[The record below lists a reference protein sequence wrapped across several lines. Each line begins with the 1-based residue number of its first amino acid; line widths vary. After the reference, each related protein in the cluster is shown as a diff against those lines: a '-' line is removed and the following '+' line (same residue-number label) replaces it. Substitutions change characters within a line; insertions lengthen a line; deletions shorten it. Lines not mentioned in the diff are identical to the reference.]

1 MSLITQWQSRFKHQ
15 WEKPFVSRPFFY
27 VFSSCIVDWHF
38 FHHFAHQQIWN
49 IDISIKTSCCNS
61 ADSRLELRCKFGEV
75 AESRLAIDQLR
86 LCHTSDQLGDCYTSV
101 ELSWMFF
108 KKFQSDQCSDK
119 LVKLGRHLVLKFTDI
134 SFLVLIFSSAQI
146 CSKFDFALEAWIPRA
161 PHTWY
166 ILGLWRTRYLVPHLL
181 WGHVSLCAKTSLQ
194 MWEVQGRVVTGGCR

>member
-1 MSLITQWQSRFKHQ
+1 MPMIIGGCQSIFDAGIDQRRCRRWRERELRSLSWAFPPFVSSANHKLIKKRQTQWQSRFKHQ

-86 LCHTSDQLGDCYTSV
+86 LCHTSDQLGDCYTSI
-101 ELSWMFF
+101 ELSWMFL
-108 KKFQSDQCSDK
+108 KKFK
-119 LVKLGRHLVLKFTDI
+119 ATNA
-134 SFLVLIFSSAQI
+134 LIN
-146 CSKFDFALEAWIPRA
+146 W
-161 PHTWY
+161 
-166 ILGLWRTRYLVPHLL
+166 
-181 WGHVSLCAKTSLQ
+181 
-194 MWEVQGRVVTGGCR
+194 